1 MSFFRLEHDD
11 PLITIITAT
20 FNCAALLEYTI
31 RSIREQNYS
40 YIQWVV
46 VDGASTDCT
55 IDLIKKN
62 EDIIDVWV
70 SEADT
75 GIYDAWNKGV
85 RLARGDWYLFLGAG
99 DELAGPDALQSIAKV
114 LRNAHPKHDIV
125 YGRIQLMHSSTRE
138 ILYEVGEPWDK
149 MLGKWSIFRPKLP
162 LHPETFHHSSLL
174 LNPEPFDP
182 SYRLAGDTHFMMKQM
197 SIKPFHFVPL
207 LVARM
212 ALGGASGKME
222 NLHAV
227 SLETRRACLE
237 LGFTPPLIHRLGQ
250 HMKLGLLDL
259 FLIIAPASWITP
271 AENYYRR
278 VRSRCQRL
286 IDPCS

>member
-1 MSFFRLEHDD
+1 MSFFRFEHDD

-20 FNCAALLEYTI
+20 FDCADLLEYTI

-46 VDGASTDCT
+46 VDGASTDRT
-55 IDLIKKN
+55 IDLLKKN
-62 EDIIDVWV
+62 DDIIDVWV

-99 DELAGPDALQSIAKV
+99 DELAGPDAIQSIAQV
-114 LRNAHPKHDIV
+114 LSHAHPKHDIV
-125 YGRIQLMHSSTRE
+125 YGRIQLMRSATRE
-138 ILYEVGEPWDK
+138 ILYEVGEPWGN

-162 LHPETFHHSSLL
+162 LHPETFHHSSLFL
-174 LNPEPFDP
+174 TPEPFDR

-197 SIKPFHFVPL
+197 NVKPFLFVPMM
-207 LVARM
+207 VSRM

-222 NLHAV
+222 NQRSV
-227 SLETRRACLE
+227 SLETRRASLE
-237 LGFTPPLIHRLGQ
+237 LGFTPPLLHRLGQ
-250 HMKLGLLDL
+250 HMKLGVVRFFL
-259 FLIIAPASWITP
+259 FLAPPSWVLP
-271 AENYYRR
+271 AEDIIRR
-278 VRSRCQRL
+278 LRSRFLNR
-286 IDPCS
+286 